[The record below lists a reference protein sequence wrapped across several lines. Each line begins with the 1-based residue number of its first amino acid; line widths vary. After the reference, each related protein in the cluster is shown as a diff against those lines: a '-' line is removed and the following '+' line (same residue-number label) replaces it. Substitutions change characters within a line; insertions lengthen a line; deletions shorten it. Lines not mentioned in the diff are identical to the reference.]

1 MCTNLKQT
9 LFESQIY
16 GDGPCHQA
24 RQDLKEI
31 SINSRERL
39 RRVLRKKA
47 AVIIHLQIYIFTP
60 SHLQIYIVTPSHL
73 QIYIF
78 SPSHLQIYIV
88 TPSDLQI
95 YIFTLSHLQIYIVT
109 PSHLQI
115 CIFSPS
121 HLQIYTFTPSAEGY
135 RPSKPLLG
143 SASRTSSLTH

>member
-39 RRVLRKKA
+39 QRVLRKKA
-47 AVIIHLQIYIFTP
+47 AVVIHLQIYVFTLSHLQIYIFTP

-78 SPSHLQIYIV
+78 
-88 TPSDLQI
+88 
-95 YIFTLSHLQIYIVT
+95 TLSHLQIYIVT

-115 CIFSPS
+115 YIFTPS